1 MIRPTASPPE
11 QVVIDASAMV
21 DLLARTDDRYAAV
34 RARLARTV
42 MHAPAHFDAEVLSAL
57 GRMQRAGVLTVA
69 QVDAALDELGQAP
82 VTRHDLTPLL
92 AGAWARRDTLRLTD
106 AFYVEL
112 ADTAD
117 LALLTTDQRLARAWP
132 SADAIA

>member
-1 MIRPTASPPE
+1 MSATSASLSE
-11 QVVIDASAMV
+11 HVIVDASAMV
-21 DLLARTDDRYAAV
+21 DLLARTGDRYPAV

-69 QVDAALDELGQAP
+69 QVDAALDELRQAP
-82 VTRHDLTPLL
+82 VTRHELMPLL
-92 AGAWARRDTLRLTD
+92 AGAWARHDTLRLTD
-106 AFYVEL
+106 AVYVEL

-117 LALLTTDQRLARAWP
+117 LVLLTTDQRLARAWP
-132 SADAIA
+132 AAHVIA